1 MRRFLLSF
9 PFLALVLTACPSN
22 NPTIGPGSISGVVIS
37 PGAIQNG
44 ATGLAIN
51 PVLRNDLNAN
61 RGEEVVSGEV
71 IVKFKPTVSLQS
83 VSSLS
88 VNGQTLSVVRPL
100 ALERTQLYRATGLDK
115 AGTLALVERLAARSD
130 VEYAVPNRIWRA
142 LKTPNDTFYG
152 AQWHYQLMNLPAA
165 WDTTIGSASTKVAV
179 IDTGILPHPDL
190 AGRVTGGYDF
200 ISDPAMAGDGDGRD
214 GDPTDVGDAEQ
225 PGEQNSYHGT
235 HVAGTVGA
243 ATDNNRGVAGVNWAA
258 KIVPIR
264 VLGKGGGTTADIV
277 DAIKWAAGGSVS
289 GVPANPNKA
298 DVINMSLGGQG
309 SCDAASQEAINF
321 ANSQGTIVV
330 VAAGNSDMDAS
341 GFSPAS
347 CQGVITVGAVGPTG
361 ERAPYSNYGSRI
373 DVMATGGDTSQ
384 TFTFGGKEY
393 VAGVLSTL
401 KDDRTN
407 TFIYAFY
414 QGTSMAAPH
423 IAGIVSLM
431 KAQNPGI
438 TLAQAL
444 SKLKASATPL
454 TAAKCHRPS
463 GSDCGAGLVD
473 AAQALTSGSTPPPPP
488 PPPTNQVTTYVVA
501 FFCTTSTCLDA
512 ENNLAIDFDRSKFN
526 TVLQTKERTP
536 YSIGDLEPG
545 TYLAAAFQDINGNRK
560 YDNEPL
566 GVYPNAIKVAGNDI
580 TNIDIQLEPFSA
592 SAASA
597 KSGFPREQIARL
609 IEQKLK

>member
-1 MRRFLLSF
+1 MRRFLLGL
-9 PFLALVLTACPSN
+9 PFLALLLTACPSN
-22 NPTIGPGSISGVVIS
+22 NPPAGPGSISGVVIS

-44 ATGLAIN
+44 ATSLVIN
-51 PVLRNDLNAN
+51 PTLHNDLNAN
-61 RGEEVVSGEV
+61 RGEEVVPGEV

-100 ALERTQLYRATGLDK
+100 ALERTQLYRASGLDK

-142 LKTPNDTFYG
+142 LANPNDTFYG

-165 WDTTIGSASTKVAV
+165 WDTTTGSASTKVAV

-190 AGRVTGGYDF
+190 AGRVKGGYDF
-200 ISDPAMAGDGDGRD
+200 ISNPAIAGDGDGRD
-214 GDPTDVGDAEQ
+214 GDPTDAGDAEQ
-225 PGEQNSYHGT
+225 AGEQNSYHGT

-243 ATDNNRGVAGVNWAA
+243 ATDNNAGVAGVNWAA

-289 GVPANPNKA
+289 GVPANPNEA

-321 ANSQGTIVV
+321 ANAQGTIVV
-330 VAAGNSDMDAS
+330 VAAGNSNMDAS

-347 CQGVITVGAVGPTG
+347 CQNVITVGAVGPTG

-384 TFTFGGKEY
+384 TFTFNGKEY

-401 KDDRTN
+401 KDDQTGDFN
-407 TFIYAFY
+407 YVFY

-431 KAQNPGI
+431 KAQNAGI

-454 TAAKCHRPS
+454 TAAGCNRPS
-463 GSDCGAGLVD
+463 ASDCGAGLVD
-473 AAQALTSGSTPPPPP
+473 AAKALTSGSTPPPPP

-512 ENNLAIDFDRSKFN
+512 KGNLAIDFGRSKLN

-545 TYLAAAFQDINGNRK
+545 TYLAAAFQDINGNGK

-566 GVYPNAIKVAGNDI
+566 GAYPNAIKVAGNNI

-592 SAASA
+592 SGASA
-597 KSGFPREQIARL
+597 KSLFPREQIAQL
-609 IEQKLK
+609 IERLK

>member
-1 MRRFLLSF
+1 MRRFLLGL
-9 PFLALVLTACPSN
+9 PFLALLLTACPSN
-22 NPTIGPGSISGVVIS
+22 NPPAGPGSISGVVIS

-44 ATGLAIN
+44 ATSLVIN
-51 PVLRNDLNAN
+51 PTLHNDLNAN
-61 RGEEVVSGEV
+61 RAEEVVPGEV

-100 ALERTQLYRATGLDK
+100 ALERTQLYRASGLDK

-142 LKTPNDTFYG
+142 LANPNDTFYG

-165 WDTTIGSASTKVAV
+165 WDTTTGSASTKVAV

-200 ISDPAMAGDGDGRD
+200 ISNPAIAGDGDGRD
-214 GDPTDVGDAEQ
+214 GDPTDAGDAEQ
-225 PGEQNSYHGT
+225 AGEQNSYHGT

-243 ATDNNRGVAGVNWAA
+243 ATDNNAGVAGVNWAA

-347 CQGVITVGAVGPTG
+347 CQNVITVGAVGPTG

-384 TFTFGGKEY
+384 TFTFNGKEY

-401 KDDRTN
+401 KDDQTK
-407 TFIYAFY
+407 TFNYVFY

-431 KAQNPGI
+431 KAQNAGI

-454 TAAKCHRPS
+454 TAVGCNRPS
-463 GSDCGAGLVD
+463 ASDCGAGLVD
-473 AAQALTSGSTPPPPP
+473 AAKALTSGSTPLPPP

-512 ENNLAIDFDRSKFN
+512 RNNLAIDFDRSKLN

-545 TYLAAAFQDINGNRK
+545 TYLAAAFQDINDNGR

-566 GVYPNAIKVAGNDI
+566 GAYPNAIKVTGNNI

-592 SAASA
+592 SGASA
-597 KSGFPREQIARL
+597 KSVFPREQIARL